1 MSLLS
6 VRDIEVSY
14 GKVKALHG
22 VTLSVERGELVS
34 LVGANGA
41 GKTTLMKAIMGL
53 APAVAGAVEFDGR
66 ALLGMRTHDITR
78 LGIAYVPEGRGTLR
92 ELTVREN
99 LRLGAFSRRWD
110 AETRADLDR
119 VLDRFPVLAE
129 RIEQMGGT
137 LSGGEQQMLVIG
149 RALMSRPRLLL
160 LDEPSLGLAP
170 QIGERIFEIIA
181 ALNQQGVAV
190 LLVEQNA
197 RAALKLAKRAYVIE
211 LGRIALEGVGLSD
224 NKRVREAYLG
234 DFIVT
239 S

>member
-6 VRDIEVSY
+6 IRDIEVSY

-22 VTLSVERGELVS
+22 VTLRVERGELVS

-53 APAVAGAVEFDGR
+53 VPTAAGAVEFEGR
-66 ALLGMRTHDITR
+66 ALLGTRTHDIAR

-110 AETRADLDR
+110 AEAHADLDR

-129 RIEQMGGT
+129 RIGQIAGT

-181 ALNQQGVAV
+181 ALNQQGAAV
-190 LLVEQNA
+190 FLVEQNA
-197 RAALKLAKRAYVIE
+197 RAALKLARRAYVIE
-211 LGRIALEGVGLSD
+211 LGRIALEGEGLSD

-234 DFIVT
+234 DFAVT